1 MSAAAR
7 VLGAFLRRDWRIA
20 LSYRL
25 PFVLDAAAV
34 ALQLF
39 IAYFIGRTVSVSA
52 DAGPGLDQGYFAFAA
67 VGVAVLGVLQVGLV
81 SFGLKLRDEQAS
93 GTLEALLAA
102 PLPAGAVV
110 LAGGAYEVARE
121 AVIALTTFAVAVVL
135 LGVDLHAGAG
145 DVLLA
150 ALAFALE
157 LALVVA
163 IGVLVAAFALVFKQ
177 AASAAAGVSGFVAAS
192 SGVWFPVGSLPAP
205 LDAIAGALPTT
216 WGLDVVRDALLGGDP
231 SAAQAAGLAIA
242 AVAGLPLALAVL
254 GLALRRARRD
264 GSLGQ
269 Y

>member
-1 MSAAAR
+1 MGR

-20 LSYRL
+20 VSYRL

-39 IAYFIGRTVSVSA
+39 IAYFIGRTVSVSGG
-52 DAGPGLDQGYFAFAA
+52 DAAGLDQGYFAFAA
-67 VGVAVLGVLQVGLV
+67 VGIAVLGVLQVGLV

-102 PLPAGAVV
+102 PLSAGTVV
-110 LAGGAYEVARE
+110 LAGGAYELARE
-121 AVIALTTFAVAVVL
+121 TVIAVTTFAVAVVL

-145 DVLLA
+145 DALLA
-150 ALAFALE
+150 AAAFVLE

-192 SGVWFPVGSLPAP
+192 SGVWFPVDRLPAP

-216 WGLDVVRDALLGGDP
+216 WGLDVVRDALFAGDP
-231 SAAQAAGLAIA
+231 SGREVAGLAIA
-242 AVAGLPLALAVL
+242 ALLGLPLALAVL
-254 GLALRRARRD
+254 RAALRRARRD